1 MQNEITVKPLVD
13 ILSKQLSREVVMS
26 GNGYVYLDT
35 KAAIVQGDIDI
46 ALVEQTRLHS
56 IALIPKVIS
65 KIQAMRAMK
74 ATGTLW
80 VDFNTLL
87 SSSQDAKDEW
97 DLATELVYDN
107 PFVLQ
112 LASALELSSLQ
123 LENLFIL
130 ADTL

>member
-87 SSSQDAKDEW
+87 SSNQDAKDEW

>member
-112 LASALELSSLQ
+112 LASALGLSSLQ